1 MQPVKGMFY
10 VYQMLIVD
18 DNNKD
23 RRVLREI
30 INWSSYDIEIIGEAA
45 NGREALKQ
53 VEVHRPDIIITD
65 IYMPVVNG
73 LDLVAEVRK
82 SYAEVKIIF
91 MSFYEDFEFAKSAI
105 DLSVYGYIVK
115 PIRKPEVEQAISK
128 VLSVY
133 KKEEESEEEKSRLSL
148 HLEEAMPILKE
159 SFFRDMLFGVYG
171 SEEEILKRMEY
182 FYITRFQNPSI
193 RVFTILVKNAS
204 VSISV
209 AQQYST
215 AYSIKELLTVNSNT
229 ALVHVVQTSTDE
241 YTILNIS
248 DKEDKSGS
256 DEDEIN
262 YIMDIYPRLDAIL
275 NNDFVIGI
283 SMHSQHMTDIHTMFK
298 QARKAAAATF
308 YSRKIPVVF
317 YRDIIDSSS
326 EQDASHIYFDE
337 MYSRIDELLM
347 ENDDR
352 EIWNYLKN
360 QFTSAWNDEQYI
372 RYQAFS
378 IVNIL
383 QINILEHRKNFKDIV
398 DDDIVIWKKLNNINT
413 IPELIKWL
421 YKITLSVKQ
430 SLYGYAKSRNGQIVE
445 SIKRIIHEKY
455 AEQIGINEIVQTIYM
470 SSKQANNIF
479 KKETGQSIF
488 EYLVSYRIRVAKELL
503 LQPDAR
509 ISETAYRVG
518 YVNSSHF
525 SLLFKRIT
533 GKTPREF
540 QIQDEGK
547 E

>member
-82 SYAEVKIIF
+82 SYSEVKIIF

-105 DLSVYGYIVK
+105 DLSVYGYIIK

-133 KKEEESEEEKSRLSL
+133 KKEEENEEEKNKLSH

-171 SEEEILKRMEY
+171 SEEEVLKRMEY

-204 VSISV
+204 LSISV

-215 AYSIKELLTVNSNT
+215 EYSIKELLTINSDT

-262 YIMDIYPRLDAIL
+262 YVMDIYPRLDAIL
-275 NNDFVIGI
+275 HNDFVIGI

>member
-82 SYAEVKIIF
+82 SYSEVKIIF

-105 DLSVYGYIVK
+105 DLSVYGYIIK

-133 KKEEESEEEKSRLSL
+133 KKEEENEEEKNKLSH

-204 VSISV
+204 LSISV

-215 AYSIKELLTVNSNT
+215 EYSIKELLTINSDT

-262 YIMDIYPRLDAIL
+262 YVMDIYPRLDAIL
-275 NNDFVIGI
+275 HNDFVIGI

-398 DDDIVIWKKLNNINT
+398 DDDIVIWKKLNDINT

>member
-82 SYAEVKIIF
+82 SYSEVKIIF

-105 DLSVYGYIVK
+105 DLSVYGYIIK

-133 KKEEESEEEKSRLSL
+133 KKEEENEEEKNKLSH

-204 VSISV
+204 LSISV

-215 AYSIKELLTVNSNT
+215 EYSIKELLTINSDT

-262 YIMDIYPRLDAIL
+262 YVMDIYPRLDAIL
-275 NNDFVIGI
+275 HNDFVIGI